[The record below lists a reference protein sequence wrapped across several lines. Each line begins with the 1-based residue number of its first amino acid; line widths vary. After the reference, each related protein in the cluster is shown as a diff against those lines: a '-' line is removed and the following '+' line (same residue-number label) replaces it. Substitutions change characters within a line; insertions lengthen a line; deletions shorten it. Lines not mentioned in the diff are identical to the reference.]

1 MGEKDNIIISR
12 SELKVKQANCFGET
26 QENTNVQKGL
36 VIVLNLIGW
45 EGGASF
51 LDQSQSEVKKNL
63 RNHG

>member
-36 VIVLNLIGW
+36 VIVLNLIG
-45 EGGASF
+45 
-51 LDQSQSEVKKNL
+51 
-63 RNHG
+63 